1 MQYKTTNKEKR
12 KQKRSSQLFQ
22 ASLRLFRREKN
33 TRNGR
38 SDDIPNIQCRMSCYI
53 KIHVKNRDR
62 FEIKIPQ
69 KKTGKQPSG
78 RWKSD
83 MICSNGIAHQI
94 QILGLTLSAAKISH
108 ATCSPVR
115 STNEQSQLVFT
126 QGENH
131 DLLRV
136 TTAWVYQS

>member
-53 KIHVKNRDR
+53 KNSC
-62 FEIKIPQ
+62 EEQ
-69 KKTGKQPSG
+69 
-78 RWKSD
+78 
-83 MICSNGIAHQI
+83 
-94 QILGLTLSAAKISH
+94 
-108 ATCSPVR
+108 R
-115 STNEQSQLVFT
+115 SI
-126 QGENH
+126 
-131 DLLRV
+131 
-136 TTAWVYQS
+136 